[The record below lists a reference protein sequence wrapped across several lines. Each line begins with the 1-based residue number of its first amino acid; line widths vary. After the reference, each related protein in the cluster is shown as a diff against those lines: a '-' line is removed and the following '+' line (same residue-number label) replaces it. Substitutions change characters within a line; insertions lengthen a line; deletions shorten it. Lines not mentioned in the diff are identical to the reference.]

1 MTEEQKLIEVVEL
14 VGNEDGLSIEDA
26 TELLDVSSRTVGRRL
41 RRAAESGLLE
51 RRLDE
56 DGYFFYEISTKG
68 KEFLSQKNSG
78 GNPNAQEVIKVV
90 KLSFAIGDE
99 VASEIKEL
107 AEEEEL
113 SISEFLEELVL
124 DALDEFYPVEGDEET
139 EEEIEEGR

>member
-113 SISEFLEELVL
+113 SVSEFLEELVL